1 MPGDTCSSCRRPA
14 RQPHVQD
21 HQRTRDHQ
29 AADAEPRDVIVR
41 LERLHP
47 RRVVYGGLKD
57 QQAGLALAKLAAERY
72 LV

>member
-1 MPGDTCSSCRRPA
+1 
-14 RQPHVQD
+14 VQD